1 MLVSIVIRTYSGREP
16 LLLRALNSLAA
27 QETSSSFEA
36 VVVVDGVR
44 ALDSIK
50 VDIAQFGFAKLHH
63 PGRQMGRSE
72 AANLGLERSVGDVI
86 NFLDDDD
93 WLLPNHIEVLSS
105 ALQAREDAEAA
116 YSAAWELQATT
127 DVSNPSLGT
136 YGDRRKFFFPNAS
149 SLDLLDRNLFPI
161 QAVMFR
167 RSAIERGARM
177 APELDAL
184 EDWLFWQTALL
195 GRPLVSVNAITST
208 YLVPMLPSAVRAR
221 LVQHEEAMPKFTE
234 LQRGLKVPLSS
245 LVEAIARRGR
255 PHARAGH
262 TAQSGDVHPLI
273 ATLARRRRQ
282 LASSKQRSL
291 VQNIELHTL
300 TVGRD
305 VMLGP
310 IMKAAPAVRR
320 SLAPLRAA
328 MAPRGDRR
336 DRSAFRLQ
344 PPNATLFYSADVPAA
359 QEPVRGRD
367 IIFTACNWRYMDKA
381 LTLAAS
387 CRRHMPNHDFHV
399 LLVDG
404 AEVPEGLSQAAL
416 AGITIFPISRLPI
429 MSQAWSFTHSI
440 VELSTAV
447 KPAYALHLLDGDAKS
462 VTYLDPDTLLLSP
475 LTSVAEGLLSSD
487 VVLTPHLFKPAKT
500 RETIEAFEISAMAH
514 GIYNL
519 GFFACR
525 NTPAG
530 REVVSYW
537 NDRCEQYC
545 FSDVPRGIFT
555 DQKWFDHVPV
565 FFKGIKVLEHPTVN
579 AAVWNMEG
587 RTLTFSNGGY
597 AVDGKTLEMFHFSG
611 WDKGVPDHFA
621 AKTLSGRAGKRLIA
635 QYTEMLEARAVDAE
649 ATIWRYGH
657 YADGAPITQA
667 QRTCYRRNSD
677 LQEAFTDPYA
687 VGERTYRDWILS
699 EGLGTIEDQYDESAW
714 VMRYY

>member
-27 QETSSSFEA
+27 QETSRKFEA

-44 ALDSIK
+44 GIDPVRLN
-50 VDIAQFGFAKLHH
+50 IAQFGFARLHH
-63 PGRQMGRSE
+63 PGHQMGRSE
-72 AANLGLERSVGDVI
+72 AANLGLERSVGDMI

-93 WLLPNHIEVLSS
+93 WLLPNHIEVLSA
-105 ALQAREDAEAA
+105 ALQVRADAEAA

-127 DVSNPSLGT
+127 DVNNPSLGT
-136 YGDRRKFFFPNAS
+136 YGDRRKFFFSNAS

-167 RSAIERGARM
+167 RAAIERGARM

-184 EDWLFWQTALL
+184 EDWLFWQMALL
-195 GRPLVSVNAITST
+195 GRPLVAVNAVTST
-208 YLVPMLPSAVRAR
+208 YLVPMLPSAIRAR

-234 LQRGLKVPLSS
+234 LQRRLNVPLSS
-245 LVEAIARRGR
+245 LIEASTRRGR
-255 PHARAGH
+255 PHGRPGQTSAGI
-262 TAQSGDVHPLI
+262 TSNPLV

-282 LASSKQRSL
+282 LVSSKQRTF
-291 VQNIELHTL
+291 VQSVELHTL
-300 TVGRD
+300 TMGRD
-305 VMLGP
+305 MMLGP
-310 IMKAAPAVRR
+310 IMRAAPVVRK

-328 MAPRGDRR
+328 LTPRRGRR
-336 DRSAFRLQ
+336 DRAAFRLQ
-344 PPNATLFYSADVPAA
+344 PPDPTLFYNADERPA
-359 QEPVRGRD
+359 QETIKGRD

-387 CRRHMPNHDFHV
+387 CRRHMPGHDFHI

-404 AEVPEGLSQAAL
+404 AQVPVGLSAAAL
-416 AGITIFPISRLPI
+416 EGITIFPISRLPI
-429 MSQAWSFTHSI
+429 MSQSWSFTHSI

-447 KPAYALHLLDGDAKS
+447 KPAYALRLLDGKAKS

-475 LTSVAEGLLSSD
+475 LTSVAEGLKSSD
-487 VVLTPHLFKPAKT
+487 VVLTPHLFKPAQT

-537 NDRCEQYC
+537 NDRCERYC

-565 FFKGIKVLEHPTVN
+565 FFQGIKVLEHPTVN

-587 RTLTFSNGGY
+587 RTLTFSNGAY
-597 AVDGKTLEMFHFSG
+597 AVDGKPLEMFHFSG

-635 QYTEMLEARAVDAE
+635 QYTEMLEARAVDE
-649 ATIWRYGH
+649 GATAWRYGH

-667 QRTCYRRNSD
+667 QRTCYRRNAD
-677 LQEAFTDPYA
+677 LQEAFKDPYA
-687 VGERTYRDWILS
+687 VGESTYRDWILS
-699 EGLGTIEDQYDESAW
+699 EGLGAIEDRYDESTW
-714 VMRYY
+714 IMRYY